1 MANQQ
6 LLEYVR
12 QSLAS
17 GATKEDIRS
26 ALLNVGWPKEDV
38 DEALDAISLGVP
50 QMPFQAPFQ
59 VSPTQEVKKE
69 SKRVILKILIVIFIL
84 SLVFSASAAYYYLVQ
99 RPKSVLYQ
107 LPNRLADIKSFQ
119 YQINGSSEMT
129 FISGPSKDIYG
140 KLGKPI
146 NAVIDING
154 NLDLSDERKTKGS
167 VKFLLDSK
175 NPNAFDSKVGIESIF
190 VPQIFYVRLSEFD
203 LLFHEGI
210 GRLGAE
216 IVRSWS
222 LISSFK
228 GEWVKFDTK
237 SSGRQ
242 SSIGPNAPFKGDI
255 MTLED
260 DYQKIKE
267 KYQSY
272 SSQDLIIVK
281 SMKSDMLDGK
291 KVYHYQIGLDPDS
304 AGWLIQSIK
313 EVSMKKDYNKMS
325 QSEKDDLGQ
334 KVKDVQKAISEIE
347 SIDLYVG
354 KDDFYPYKFKI
365 SGKFKN
371 SSFND
376 VDFFDSDSELEI
388 SISGINQTVKI
399 EEPKK
404 SRSFEE
410 VMAGI
415 MGELFGNNNQ

>member
-26 ALLNVGWPKEDV
+26 ALLNVGWLKEDV

-50 QMPFQAPFQ
+50 QMPFQ

-69 SKRVILKILIVIFIL
+69 SKRVILKILIVALIL
-84 SLVFSASAAYYYLVQ
+84 ISVFSASAAYYYLVQ

-119 YQINGSSEMT
+119 YQIRGNSETT
-129 FISGPSKDIYG
+129 FISGSFENTYG
-140 KLGKPI
+140 KFDKPI
-146 NAVIDING
+146 NTVVDISG
-154 NLDLSDERKTKGS
+154 GVDLSDERKAKGS
-167 VKFLLDSK
+167 AKLLFDGK
-175 NPNAFDSKVGIESIF
+175 NPNLFDLKVGIESIF
-190 VPQIFYVRLSEFD
+190 VPQIFYARLSDFNF
-203 LLFHEGI
+203 LSHENIKG
-210 GRLGAE
+210 LDSDT
-216 IVRSWS
+216 VRSS
-222 LISSFK
+222 ISSFK

-242 SSIGPNAPFKGDI
+242 SSTGLNAPFKGDI
-255 MTLED
+255 MTLKD

-291 KVYHYQIGLDPDS
+291 KVYHYQIGLDSDS
-304 AGWLIQSIK
+304 VGWFIQSIK
-313 EVSMKKDYNKMS
+313 EVSMKKDYGKMS

-376 VDFFDSDSELEI
+376 MDFFDSDSELEI
-388 SISGINQTVKI
+388 SISGINQAVKI

-410 VMAGI
+410 MMAGI
-415 MGELFGNNNQ
+415 MGELFGDNINK